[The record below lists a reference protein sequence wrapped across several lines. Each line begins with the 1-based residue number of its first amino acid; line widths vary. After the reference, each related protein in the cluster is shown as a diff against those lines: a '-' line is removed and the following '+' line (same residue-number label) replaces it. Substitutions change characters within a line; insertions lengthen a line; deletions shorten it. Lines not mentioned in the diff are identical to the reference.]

1 MRSKNKSLGAE
12 IEMDGWVRE
21 RIHMDLLRETGKRL
35 DHVREQ
41 YKIRQVV
48 ARRDGYFEV
57 LSVVDV
63 SMHPDGGVVVI
74 VDIPTRSE
82 AASVASR
89 LARSVMPHGRR
100 ERR

>member
-1 MRSKNKSLGAE
+1 
-12 IEMDGWVRE
+12 MDGWVKE
-21 RIHMDLLRETGKRL
+21 SMYMDLLRETGKKL

-48 ARRDGYFEV
+48 ARQDGYFEV

-74 VDIPTRSE
+74 VDVPNAELRG
-82 AASVASR
+82 R
-89 LARSVMPHGRR
+89 PLADGPA
-100 ERR
+100 